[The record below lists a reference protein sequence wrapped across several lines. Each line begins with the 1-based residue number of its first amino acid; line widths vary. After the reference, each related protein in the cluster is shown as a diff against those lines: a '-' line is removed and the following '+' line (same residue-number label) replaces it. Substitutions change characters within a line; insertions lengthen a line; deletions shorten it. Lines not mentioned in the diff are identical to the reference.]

1 MALDEAKAR
10 RIIKQTILDAMPE
23 LIDTVIERL
32 KAENI
37 VEESKELEEEKTKYI
52 EKPLFSPTV
61 LKAASQTNVEDLDGL
76 PMRAYNV
83 LVRKRSGEER
93 KIVTVADLYAIPD
106 AELLKYRNM
115 GEKLLS
121 SVNKSLALFAS
132 KIECG
137 VIDG

>member
-23 LIDTVIERL
+23 LVDAVIERL
-32 KAENI
+32 KAESI
-37 VEESKELEEEKTKYI
+37 VEESKELEKKKPGYI

-61 LKAASQTNVEDLDGL
+61 LKAARQTNVEDLGGL
-76 PMRAYNV
+76 PIRAYNV
-83 LVRKRSGEER
+83 LVRKHGGEEK

-106 AELLKYRNM
+106 VELLKYRNM

-137 VIDG
+137 AIDG